1 MQSKKRLFDLFL
13 KRNQKYTIS
22 KRCTTKV
29 PYPTALI
36 RKLRWDSTEMK
47 PNKRAPKTIQNKTA
61 PILTADNMRC
71 IGCSCPVSKKL
82 FSLYKIKIQNIKKLF
97 LKTILKNFA
106 Y

>member
-1 MQSKKRLFDLFL
+1 
-13 KRNQKYTIS
+13 
-22 KRCTTKV
+22 
-29 PYPTALI
+29 
-36 RKLRWDSTEMK
+36 MK

-71 IGCSCPVSKKL
+71 IGLFLSRFQKL

>member
-47 PNKRAPKTIQNKTA
+47 PNKRAPKTIQNKAA
-61 PILTADNMRC
+61 PILTADNMKC
-71 IGCSCPVSKKL
+71 IG
-82 FSLYKIKIQNIKKLF
+82 LF
-97 LKTILKNFA
+97 LSRFQKTF
-106 Y
+106 